1 MKLRSLI
8 GTRAFYKMALT
19 VAVPIMIQNGITNF
33 VGLLD
38 NIMVGQVG
46 TDQMS
51 GVSIANQLIMVFNL
65 CIFGGISGAGIFAAQ
80 FYGSGNT
87 EGVRETFRFKI
98 YVAAG
103 VLLIATVVFG
113 AFGPQ
118 LITTFLHEGSE
129 TGNLADTLH
138 YGTEYMYVM
147 LFGLPPFALSQCY
160 SGTLRETGET
170 VLPMKSGIAAV
181 LVNLCFNWLLI
192 FGKLGFPVMG
202 ATGAAIATVLS
213 RYVECAITMIWAHR
227 HTDKVPYIPGA
238 WRSLRIPAPLA
249 QQIARKGL
257 PQLVNEFLWSGGM
270 TLLAQCYSTRG
281 LATIA
286 AINITNT
293 IGNLFNVV
301 FIALG
306 SAVSI
311 IVGQLLGAGKLEEA
325 KRTDAQLIAFSVASC
340 FLIGAVL
347 AALSPLFPRMYNT
360 TEEVRTIATTLICIA
375 AALMPFHAF
384 THAAYFT
391 LRSGGKTMVTFLF
404 DSVFVCVIMVPLAW
418 VLSRLTAIPIEP
430 LYLICQGTEILKCV
444 IGFFMLKKGV
454 WVQNMV
460 ADPALQ

>member
-1 MKLRSLI
+1 
-8 GTRAFYKMALT
+8 
-19 VAVPIMIQNGITNF
+19 
-33 VGLLD
+33 
-38 NIMVGQVG
+38 
-46 TDQMS
+46 
-51 GVSIANQLIMVFNL
+51 
-65 CIFGGISGAGIFAAQ
+65 
-80 FYGSGNT
+80 
-87 EGVRETFRFKI
+87 
-98 YVAAG
+98 
-103 VLLIATVVFG
+103 
-113 AFGPQ
+113 
-118 LITTFLHEGSE
+118 
-129 TGNLADTLH
+129 
-138 YGTEYMYVM
+138 
-147 LFGLPPFALSQCY
+147 
-160 SGTLRETGET
+160 
-170 VLPMKSGIAAV
+170 
-181 LVNLCFNWLLI
+181 
-192 FGKLGFPVMG
+192 
-202 ATGAAIATVLS
+202 
-213 RYVECAITMIWAHR
+213 
-227 HTDKVPYIPGA
+227 
-238 WRSLRIPAPLA
+238 
-249 QQIARKGL
+249 
-257 PQLVNEFLWSGGM
+257 M